1 VHSDKGDYEAAI
13 KDCDPALL
21 HSHVVIALT
30 PRVSIPSVLCRAAVH
45 FEKGDYEAAIK
56 DCDAAVDKG
65 RELRADYALIAR
77 ALARKGTALVKLGRL
92 EEAVGVYNK
101 SLTEHRTADTLKK
114 LNEAE
119 KTLKV
124 RLSFPLL
131 SRTMR
136 VSSGCC
142 TR

>member
-1 VHSDKGDYEAAI
+1 MR
-13 KDCDPALL
+13 LL
-21 HSHVVIALT
+21 HLLT
-30 PRVSIPSVLCRAAVH
+30 SCRAAVH

-65 RELRADYALIAR
+65 RDLRADYALIAR

-124 RLSFPLL
+124 
-131 SRTMR
+131 
-136 VSSGCC
+136 G
-142 TR
+142 